1 MFRIAPPVIDFSE
14 VDDAADLFSV
24 LSFSQSGMDL
34 PAEPTEEEFEKA
46 EPIILQMAIEQQI
59 DPYAFAARER
69 GENIGN
75 IIDPIDMKMVKRVAP
90 GRYQGAFTH
99 EGQAYKFSVKPQGKD
114 FNVTY
119 APILKK

>member
-1 MFRIAPPVIDFSE
+1 MFKLAAPIIDFSE

-24 LSFSQSGMDL
+24 LSFAQTGMDL
-34 PAEPTEEEFEKA
+34 PPEPTQEEFEKA
-46 EPIILQMAIEQQI
+46 EPVIIQMAIEQQI

-75 IIDPIDMKMVKRVAP
+75 IIDPINMKMVRRVAP
-90 GRYQGAFTH
+90 GSYQGAFTH
-99 EGQAYKFSVKPQGKD
+99 EGQGYKFSIKPQGSE